1 VSAPPRP
8 VTTTPAQQRLVD
20 EVLAWGQERPRVPAE
35 VTAQLRAILEGAAA
49 GVVGRS
55 AEAGGAYDR
64 GAERRPVA
72 TYSAGA
78 LASED
83 AGAARS
89 GWRHDRETIRG
100 LALKGAFARD
110 VEGGQADPPG
120 EVAAAALAA
129 LARERPGDPAS
140 ASHWLN
146 AQGREVRLSLR
157 EEISSVLSDLR
168 SLWPPLP
175 RAQLELMV
183 APRVKIPVAEGRIVL
198 TGRPDLIVD
207 SRHRDDRARAL
218 VLVTRAGMPRPVADR
233 ALARV
238 HALFVALWSGRVP
251 FRWGS
256 LHLTD
261 GRIEVEDL
269 DLEVLR
275 ATALTVGERI
285 RLSAAGTGGS
295 ASTVAP
301 QDERADEG
309 ERRDRG

>member
-1 VSAPPRP
+1 MSAVPRP

-20 EVLAWGQERPRVPAE
+20 EVLAWGQERPRVPAGAVAE
-35 VTAQLRAILEGAAA
+35 LRSILEDAAA
-49 GVVGRS
+49 GSAGRS
-55 AEAGGAYDR
+55 AEDVG
-64 GAERRPVA
+64 

-78 LASED
+78 LASEE

-89 GWRHDRETIRG
+89 AWRHDRETVRG

-110 VEGGQADPPG
+110 VEHDQADPPS

-146 AQGREVRLSLR
+146 AQGREVRRSLR
-157 EEISSVLSDLR
+157 DEVASVLADLR

-175 RAQLELMV
+175 RAQLELTV
-183 APRVKIPVAEGRIVL
+183 APRIRIPVAGGRIVL
-198 TGRPDLIVD
+198 TARPDLIVD
-207 SRHRDDRARAL
+207 SRHRDDHARAL

-261 GRIEVEDL
+261 GRIEIEDL
-269 DLEVLR
+269 DLELLR
-275 ATALTVGERI
+275 TTARTVGERI
-285 RLSAAGTGGS
+285 ATSDAGRGGP

-301 QDERADEG
+301 QEAAADEG
-309 ERRDRG
+309 DRRDRG

>member
-1 VSAPPRP
+1 VSTVPRP

-20 EVLAWGQERPRVPAE
+20 EVLAWGQERPRVPADAVVE
-35 VTAQLRAILEGAAA
+35 LRAVLEDA
-49 GVVGRS
+49 VVEVVAGRS
-55 AEAGGAYDR
+55 AEAAEAAEAAGAY
-64 GAERRPVA
+64 
-72 TYSAGA
+72 TAGA

-83 AGAARS
+83 AGS
-89 GWRHDRETIRG
+89 GRTAWRHDRDTVRG
-100 LALKGAFARD
+100 LALKQAFASD
-110 VEGGQADPPG
+110 VEADQADPPG

-146 AQGREVRLSLR
+146 AQGREVRASLR
-157 EEISSVLSDLR
+157 DEIGSVLADLR

-175 RAQLELMV
+175 RGQLELTV
-183 APRVKIPVAEGRIVL
+183 APRVRITVADGGIVL
-198 TGRPDLIVD
+198 TGRPDLIID

-233 ALARV
+233 ALART

-275 ATALTVGERI
+275 ATARRVGERI
-285 RLSAAGTGGS
+285 RASAAAPGGS
-295 ASTVAP
+295 ASTVAG
-301 QDERADEG
+301 QDAGADE
-309 ERRDRG
+309 EEHRGRG